1 MGDISSKV
9 AAIIDKLIYICLI
22 LFALTFY
29 IDIPI
34 NFLVIGFIFCLIK
47 YFLIR
52 QRSELNSKH
61 LYVILFFI
69 TMILLS
75 VIFNDQQSFLVG
87 IKAYK
92 SQYISPLTG
101 LGIFCFFDLDKKRA
115 QNILSIFCLILL
127 INAVI
132 AIYYAHNGIL
142 VDANRAVGIFDDKML
157 LAAAHM
163 LILPM
168 LLAIIVFVKNLPRRL
183 KYFYEI
189 TLLFNI
195 PAAILAN
202 TRIVWIGLLISFIL
216 ILIIGVKNKIKAI
229 SSILCIALFA
239 MAVIYINPTSRAR
252 LYSISN
258 LSINYQTGYQSNR
271 ERMLMWHS
279 ALAMFVDHPLV
290 GVGLNNFH
298 NEYLEKYKDP
308 TAIEPQW
315 HAHNVFLNTLAE
327 TGIVGFIG
335 LMSLLIYLYYDV
347 LKAWRKNNDIVAKIY
362 FFSLL
367 TFSINFLTDVLF
379 CGHYLKLPTYIF
391 WLITG
396 MYISLSRYAQIKKN
410 KFVTSK

>member
-157 LAAAHM
+157 LAAVHM

-396 MYISLSRYAQIKKN
+396 MYISLSRYAQIKKE
-410 KFVTSK
+410 

>member
-9 AAIIDKLIYICLI
+9 VVIIDKLIYICLI

-47 YFLIR
+47 YSLIK
-52 QRSELNSKH
+52 QRSEFNSKH

-92 SQYISPLTG
+92 SQYISPLAG

-195 PAAILAN
+195 PAVILAN

-279 ALAMFVDHPLV
+279 ALTMFVDHPLV

-347 LKAWRKNNDIVAKIY
+347 LKSWRENNDIVAKIY

-396 MYISLSRYAQIKKN
+396 MYISLSRYAQIKKE
-410 KFVTSK
+410 